1 MSDQDPGNKPK
12 LGLIAALVAMWRE
25 GGASRNRIVVWIVAG
40 AFGFYLIITGVVGI
54 ITKAR

>member
-1 MSDQDPGNKPK
+1 PGNKQK